1 MAFNS
6 SNRSDVAGI
15 IPEEYSNEF
24 LAATVANSAVLSNF
38 RTIQMGTKITRMPVL
53 SALPSAGWVNEYPT
67 SGHQAPTSKASWTN
81 EVLTVEDVKV
91 IVPIPINVIEDS
103 TVDLFEYMRPLV
115 GEAFGKVIDGT
126 ILTGTV
132 TKPTSFSNPLNAL
145 ALAAGQSVEAG
156 RANKD
161 LADDLSDMFAE
172 VETVGFDVNTV
183 FMGRGMRSRLRN
195 LRDADGQFLYTSIKD
210 GNGQEQVYGAN
221 VAYVS
226 NGAWSEATGATGAL
240 AIGVDRSRLVV
251 GMRSDMDY
259 KMLTEATVDGINLA
273 ESDMVAMRVKMR
285 LGWAINRG
293 LNALGGT
300 LPVALLR
307 PDQTP

>member
-1 MAFNS
+1 MAFSS

-15 IPEEYSNEF
+15 IPEEYSNDF
-24 LAATVANSAVLSNF
+24 LAATVASSAVLSNF
-38 RTIQMGTKITRMPVL
+38 RTVRLGTKITRMPVL

-67 SGHQAPTSKASWTN
+67 AGHEASTSKAQWTN
-81 EVLTVEDVKV
+81 EVITVEDVKC

-103 TVDLFEYMRPLV
+103 TVDLFDYMRPLV

-126 ILTGTV
+126 ILTGTT
-132 TKPTSFSNPLNAL
+132 TKPASFSNPLNAL

-161 LADDLSDMFAE
+161 LADDLSDTFAE
-172 VETVGFDVNTV
+172 IETVGFDVNTV

-195 LRDADGQFLYTSIKD
+195 LRDTNGQFLYTNVKD
-210 GNGQEQVYGAN
+210 GNGNEQVYGAN
-221 VAYVS
+221 IAWVA

-240 AIGVDRSRLVV
+240 ALAVDASRLVV
-251 GMRSDMDY
+251 GIRSDMDY
-259 KMLTEATVDGINLA
+259 KVLTEATVDGINLA

-300 LPVALLR
+300 LPVALYR